1 MKKISR
7 HKLLTMILT
16 LVGSAM
22 LSMTAMADET
32 TGALTSADDSGIR
45 GWAWNK
51 GSYDETV
58 DVELHIYKDNSKDTV
73 KVITVPANSYNADV
87 SKSIGDG
94 YHAFE
99 SKVNWSELGGTSYK
113 IEAYAI
119 AGEEK
124 TLLPDPIEYKPTSS
138 FSSEKSG
145 KRDVSGGP
153 GVVKKEVKTEE
164 PVYTKGESLGIF
176 TTTAYCNCSKCSGGH
191 GLTYSGTVPQ
201 ADHTLSADLSVFPL
215 GTKVMIDGIVY
226 TVEDRG
232 SGVNGN
238 KVDIYFATHEEALK
252 YGTKSREVYAVA
264 E

>member
-153 GVVKKEVKTEE
+153 GVVIPRENLWESSQLLLTVTAASVPGVMDLPIPAQYPRQIIHYPPIYPYSLWE
-164 PVYTKGESLGIF
+164 PRL
-176 TTTAYCNCSKCSGGH
+176 
-191 GLTYSGTVPQ
+191 
-201 ADHTLSADLSVFPL
+201 
-215 GTKVMIDGIVY
+215 
-226 TVEDRG
+226 
-232 SGVNGN
+232 
-238 KVDIYFATHEEALK
+238 
-252 YGTKSREVYAVA
+252 
-264 E
+264 